1 MSSWFSGSTREHFS
15 QMEIQLLQM
24 KRLHQM
30 QDEYLQCLS
39 RNDKLLIEYDQVL
52 EVMLRFVSHALGFG
66 GNALFC
72 QSCSVEV
79 RMSE

>member
-1 MSSWFSGSTREHFS
+1 
-15 QMEIQLLQM
+15 MEIQLLQM

-52 EVMLRFVSHALGFG
+52 EVMLCFVRHAVGFG

-72 QSCSVEV
+72 PSCC
-79 RMSE
+79 RFWR